1 MSGLLIVLRTSLRIQ
16 RGDIAS
22 PIVMAVLP
30 LVLTPFLIPG
40 AQAQLQASGYP
51 EATGAEQVVPG
62 FAALFGFLAVQQIV
76 TGFGREHQWG
86 TWDRLRAAPISAL
99 ALVLGRSTACL
110 LVQQIVTGF
119 GREHQW
125 GTWDRLRAAPISAL
139 ALVLG
144 RSTACLLV
152 QLAQLTFVVA
162 AGALLFGY
170 RPQGSLLSIALVLLV
185 LAVMLVAFGVMLVAV
200 FRSSEHALIAASL
213 GGMVMAG
220 IGGALAPVPS
230 FPAWAQLAARGSPAY
245 WALDALR
252 TLSLEHSGFAEAA
265 PALGAMIGFTTAF
278 ALVATLYFRP
288 AKQNRGIN

>member
-62 FAALFGFLAVQQIV
+62 FAALFGFLA
-76 TGFGREHQWG
+76 
-86 TWDRLRAAPISAL
+86 
-99 ALVLGRSTACL
+99 
-110 LVQQIVTGF
+110 VQQIVTGF

-245 WALDALR
+245 WALYALR

-288 AKQNRGIN
+288 AQQKRGIN